1 MERAPS
7 PYAILRNWD
16 FLFYLTGRFVASFG
30 QQMLTVAIGWEL
42 YERTHSALLLGM
54 VGLTAFVPMV
64 LMTLPAGHV
73 ADTRER
79 KKVIVSMQVVLACT
93 SMGLAFIS
101 WKQEPVAW
109 VYICLSA
116 AGVART
122 FLWSASA
129 SFLPQLVA
137 RHEFPLAMTWSSSTF
152 QFSAVAGPAAGGA
165 LIALTHKAV
174 DVYVFTALSSL
185 VCVGMVLLVRAHSK
199 PPPKE
204 PVSMKALLGGF
215 RFVFNHR
222 IILAAIT
229 LDLFAVLFGGATA
242 LLPVYA
248 KDILRTGP
256 QDLAWLQAILP
267 VGVIG
272 ADENSTAALRLGLL
286 QAALPIGSM
295 LCAMIMAHR
304 PPMQKAGRSLIIAV
318 VIFGMATIGF
328 GYSKW
333 FWFSSLMLFLCGF
346 VDNVSVIVRHT
357 LVQLMTPD
365 SMRGRVSSVNNL
377 FIGTSNE
384 LGGFESGLVANYFG
398 PVFSVVSGGI
408 ATILVVAAVAWVW
421 PEIPRFGRLVQPA
434 EEEAKP
440 GPSDLEKT
448 RVVE

>member
-1 MERAPS
+1 MEPTPS

-16 FLFYLTGRFVASFG
+16 FLYYLIGRFVASFG
-30 QQMLTVAIGWEL
+30 QQMLTVAVGWEL
-42 YERTHSALLLGM
+42 YERTHSSLLLGM
-54 VGLTAFVPMV
+54 VGLTAFLPMV

-79 KKVIVSMQVVLACT
+79 KRVIIAMQGVLACT
-93 SMGLAFIS
+93 SIGLAVIS
-101 WKQEPVAW
+101 WKQAPVAW
-109 VYICLSA
+109 MFICLFL

-137 RHEFPLAMTWSSSTF
+137 RPEFPVALTWSSSTF

-165 LIALTHKAV
+165 LIALTNHAV
-174 DVYVFTALSSL
+174 VVYLFSAASSV
-185 VCVGMVLLVRAHSK
+185 VCLGMISLVRAHSK

-204 PVSMKALLGGF
+204 PVSMQTLLGGF

-222 IILAAIT
+222 IILGAIT

-248 KDILRTGP
+248 KDILGVGP
-256 QDLAWLQAILP
+256 Q
-267 VGVIG
+267 
-272 ADENSTAALRLGLL
+272 ELGLL
-286 QAALPIGSM
+286 QAALPVGSM
-295 LCAMIMAHR
+295 ICAIIMAHR
-304 PPMQKAGRSLIIAV
+304 PPMQKAGRSLIAAV
-318 VIFGMATIGF
+318 TIFGLGTVGF
-328 GYSKW
+328 GYSKL
-333 FWFSSLMLFLCGF
+333 FWLSLLMLFICGF
-346 VDNVSVIVRHT
+346 ADNVSVIVRHT
-357 LVQLMTPD
+357 LVQLLTPD

-384 LGGFESGLVANYFG
+384 LGAAESGIVSHLSN

-408 ATILVVAAVAWVW
+408 ATILVVAAVAWYW

-434 EEEAKP
+434 SERDPATAPEMEKP
-440 GPSDLEKT
+440 RTAE
-448 RVVE
+448 

>member
-1 MERAPS
+1 MERVPS

-16 FLFYLTGRFVASFG
+16 FLYYLSGRFVASFG
-30 QQMLTVAIGWEL
+30 QQMLTVAVGWEI
-42 YERTHSALLLGM
+42 YERTHSSLLLGL
-54 VGLTAFVPMV
+54 VGLTAFVAMV
-64 LMTLPAGHV
+64 LVTLPAGHV

-79 KKVIVSMQVVLACT
+79 KRVIIAMQAVLACT

-109 VYICLSA
+109 MFVCLFV
-116 AGVART
+116 AGVTRT

-137 RHEFPLAMTWSSSTF
+137 RQEFPLALTWSSSTF

-165 LIALTHKAV
+165 LIALTSHAV
-174 DVYVFTALSSL
+174 VVYVFTALTSL
-185 VCVGMVLLVRAHSK
+185 ICLGTICLVRAHSK

-204 PVSMKALLGGF
+204 PVSMQTLLGGF

-222 IILAAIT
+222 IILGAIT

-248 KDILRTGP
+248 KDILNVGP
-256 QDLAWLQAILP
+256 Q
-267 VGVIG
+267 G
-272 ADENSTAALRLGLL
+272 LGLL
-286 QAALPIGSM
+286 QAALPVGSM
-295 LCAMIMAHR
+295 LCAFIMAHR
-304 PPMQKAGRSLIIAV
+304 APMQKAGRSLVCAV
-318 VIFGMATIGF
+318 TIFGLATVGF
-328 GYSKW
+328 GYSKL
-333 FWFSSLMLFLCGF
+333 FWLSLVMLFICGF

-357 LVQLMTPD
+357 LVQLLTPD

-384 LGGFESGLVANYFG
+384 LGGFESGMASYLFG

-408 ATILVVAAVAWVW
+408 ATVVVVAAVAWYW

-434 EEEAKP
+434 GDEAQP
-440 GPSDLEKT
+440 TAPDLAKS
-448 RVVE
+448 RAAD